1 MIRIISGKYKGK
13 RLEGFDTLGT
23 RPTQDRVKESMFS
36 MIQEDISG
44 TIVLDLFAGTANL
57 GIEALSNGA
66 KFAYFVDI
74 NKEAIKKIK
83 KNLDNIPVS
92 DYQVL
97 EMDYK
102 CALEKFK
109 NEGIQFSLVFL
120 DPPYKDNTIS
130 FILNYLVDNNM
141 LLDDAVVVCELE
153 HDNLEENY
161 QTLELY
167 KSKKY
172 GYKIV
177 KIYKK

>member
-13 RLEGFDTLGT
+13 RLEGFDIEGT

-36 MIQEDISG
+36 MIQEDVPGSL
-44 TIVLDLFAGTANL
+44 VLDLFAGTGNL
-57 GIEALSNGA
+57 GLEALSNGA
-66 KFAYFVDI
+66 KYAYFVDI
-74 NKEAIKKIK
+74 SKEAIKKIK
-83 KNLDNIPVS
+83 KNLESVPVS
-92 DYQVL
+92 DYKIL

-109 NEGIQFSLVFL
+109 CENIKFSLVLL

-130 FILNYLVDNNM
+130 FILNYLTDNN
-141 LLDDAVVVCELE
+141 LLAEDATVVCELE

-161 QTLELY
+161 KTLELC
-167 KSKKY
+167 KTKKY